1 MGLRASPLFKNLGL
15 GFFLHLLKGEDLS
28 SFVNIFALLNAQGHK
43 GLLYS
48 FGDGSKHHLFKTM
61 RTVQLSPSIQ
71 PYDYKRIE
79 YPKEDEQNKL
89 LISKLELGLP
99 L

>member
-1 MGLRASPLFKNLGL
+1 MDPPHIAPLYNTHSQAYNGPP
-15 GFFLHLLKGEDLS
+15 HN
-28 SFVNIFALLNAQGHK
+28 VNAEGHK

-79 YPKEDEQNKL
+79 YPKEDDQNKL
-89 LISKLELGLP
+89 SISKLELGLP